1 MKRFSNVADSG
12 RQGRAKSTSFP
23 GILGDNTVDELMDR
37 ILGTD
42 DYSAFELLFHKM
54 YSPLCH
60 YCGRIVLVPE
70 VAEELVSDVFYSI
83 WKNRRRIH
91 VLSPK
96 SYLYTAV
103 RNRGF
108 DYLRR
113 VNRISWCDL
122 QFAAHLPSENYTL
135 QDALEHAE
143 LKTQISQG
151 IGMLPRQC
159 KIIFELSRDEGMKY
173 REIAEELCISVK
185 TVEAQMGRALKR
197 LRRIRESAIDQI

>member
-1 MKRFSNVADSG
+1 MKRFSNVAESAREARG
-12 RQGRAKSTSFP
+12 KSASFP
-23 GILGDNTVDELMDR
+23 GILTDSTVDDLMDR
-37 ILGTD
+37 ILGAD
-42 DYSAFELLFHKM
+42 DYSAFEVLFQKM

-60 YCGRIVLVPE
+60 YCEKIVLVRE

-83 WKNRRRIH
+83 WTNRSRLQI
-91 VLSPK
+91 LSPK

-113 VNRISWCDL
+113 VNRMSWCDL
-122 QFAAHLPSENYTL
+122 ELAAHLPSENYTL

-143 LKTQISQG
+143 LKMQISQG

-197 LRRIRESAIDQI
+197 LRKIRASEID